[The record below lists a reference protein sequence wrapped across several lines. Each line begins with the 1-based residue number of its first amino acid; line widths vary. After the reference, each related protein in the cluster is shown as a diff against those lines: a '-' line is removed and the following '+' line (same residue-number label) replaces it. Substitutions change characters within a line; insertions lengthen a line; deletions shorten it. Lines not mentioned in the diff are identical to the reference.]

1 MKVNPIAWSLA
12 LVLTLGLA
20 APFATEAQQAGK
32 VYRIAFLGEGSTL
45 EPRYQGAL
53 EEALR
58 QLGYIPGRRVILE
71 YRYAGGDPERLRQQ
85 AAELVQ
91 LPVDIILT
99 QTNPATA
106 AAKQATQTIPVVMVT
121 ATNVMQTGFVQSLG
135 RPGGNITG
143 LTADPAPETILGKQ
157 LGVLREFVPKL
168 SRMGVLWNSSVP
180 GYRQY
185 FDTLQEQ
192 ARQVGIDLQSLE
204 VQSPTMLETAFAT
217 GRQQRAEALFIF
229 VDVLT
234 FVHRRAIVELAI
246 KNRLPTVA
254 YVKEFAEAGGLVTY
268 GIDLTELFRRA
279 AYYVDISKHVGRVNS
294 ESIVVDEIAA

>member
-268 GIDLTELFRRA
+268 GVDLTELFRRT